1 MDPITVIVMAL
12 AAGAS
17 SGALDALKDDAKG
30 AAKAA
35 YAKLRQLLT
44 KKVAGNQVAEV
55 ALAQYDTNPKVWE
68 PPLADSL
75 KQVGA
80 GNDAELVAVAQQLMD
95 LVDKAGSRAGKYN
108 VTIHGGQGIQVGDG
122 NTQTNTFS

>member
-12 AAGAS
+12 AAGVS

-30 AAKAA
+30 TAKAA
-35 YAKLRQLLT
+35 YAKLRGLLT

-55 ALAQYDTNPKVWE
+55 ALAQYDNNPKVWE
-68 PPLADSL
+68 APLTDSL